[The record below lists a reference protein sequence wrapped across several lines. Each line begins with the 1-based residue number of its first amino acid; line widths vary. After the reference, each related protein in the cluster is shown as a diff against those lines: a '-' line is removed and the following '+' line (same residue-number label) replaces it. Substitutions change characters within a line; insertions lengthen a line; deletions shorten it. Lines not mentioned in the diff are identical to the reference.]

1 MWTETAT
8 SKPKKTLDILDIPCY
23 TNSMDTQQQLI
34 AALEHAT
41 FYGTWDDAN
50 KAQAALDKFIKEN
63 SNG

>member
-1 MWTETAT
+1 
-8 SKPKKTLDILDIPCY
+8 
-23 TNSMDTQQQLI
+23 MDTKQQLI